1 MLKTKIDSVKDPY
14 TRAFLWRFYNTFKSV
29 ILPVTLPVIIY
40 ELEKTPND
48 LSILVSMELWAN
60 LAYVA
65 ILASLGATLAGLDKV
80 NRTK

>member
-1 MLKTKIDSVKDPY
+1 MKVIDKVQDPY
-14 TRAFLWRFYNTFKSV
+14 TRVFLWRFYNTFKSV

-48 LSILVSMELWAN
+48 LSILLSMELWGN

-65 ILASLGATLAGLDKV
+65 VLASLASILAGLDKV
-80 NRTK
+80 RRTE